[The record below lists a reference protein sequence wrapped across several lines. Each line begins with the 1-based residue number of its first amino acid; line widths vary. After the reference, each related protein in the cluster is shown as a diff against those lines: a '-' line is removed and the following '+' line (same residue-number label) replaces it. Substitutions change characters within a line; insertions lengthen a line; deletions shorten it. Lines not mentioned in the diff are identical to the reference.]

1 MTKRSKNWRKN
12 ISATR
17 NLRKLM
23 AVVHRSKNTGSSSKE
38 ECQPGSALRMH
49 TRVTQ
54 TSNVINHYPR
64 PSETGKH
71 WEFRKKIHHN
81 KLRLLKVERNRL

>member
-1 MTKRSKNWRKN
+1 MKRSKNWRKN

-23 AVVHRSKNTGSSSKE
+23 AVVHRSKNTGSSSTE
-38 ECQPGSALRMH
+38 ECQPGSALRKH

-54 TSNVINHYPR
+54 TSKVINHYSR
-64 PSETGKH
+64 PSETNKH

-81 KLRLLKVERNRL
+81 KLRLFKVERNRL